1 MSKSVLISIC
11 PEWCEKIL
19 SGEKTLEI
27 RKNRPKIEPPFHVY
41 IYCTQGKKVLYCSNA
56 DNHIRLYNKP
66 SWAAFS
72 HHTIMS
78 GKVIARFTCDAILP
92 ISVTYS
98 DPNHHL
104 ALREFPGTCLTDKQ
118 IIDYLGNGGG
128 GYAWHISDLVIYDEP
143 RDLSAFRRHCINDL
157 WCESCAMYSTNR
169 ETCNNA
175 SVQITRPPQSWSYVE
190 DQPY

>member
-1 MSKSVLISIC
+1 MSKAVLISIR

-27 RKNRPKIEPPFHVY
+27 RKTRPKINPPFTCY
-41 IYCTQGKKVLYCSNA
+41 IYCT
-56 DNHIRLYNKP
+56 KP
-66 SWAAFS
+66 RFPHEDFIVSDAGTNRVRAFYGG
-72 HHTIMS
+72 

-118 IIDYLGNGGG
+118 IMDYLGNGGG
-128 GYAWHISDLVIYDEP
+128 GYAWHISDLVLYDEP
-143 RDLSAFRRHCINDL
+143 RDLSAFQRYCNHGEDCFTCRRWKSDTFECIAGL
-157 WCESCAMYSTNR
+157 L
-169 ETCNNA
+169 
-175 SVQITRPPQSWSYVE
+175 RPPQSWFYVE

>member
-1 MSKSVLISIC
+1 MSKAVLISIR

-27 RKNRPKIEPPFHVY
+27 RKTRPKIEPPFHVY
-41 IYCTQGKKVLYCSNA
+41 IYCTKPKFDHEDFIVSDAGTNKMRALYGG
-56 DNHIRLYNKP
+56 
-66 SWAAFS
+66 
-72 HHTIMS
+72 

-118 IIDYLGNGGG
+118 IMDYLGNGGG

-143 RDLSAFRRHCINDL
+143 RELSAFRRHCVNDL

-175 SVQITRPPQSWSYVE
+175 SVQITRPPQSWFYVE

>member
-1 MSKSVLISIC
+1 MSRAVLISIR

-19 SGEKTLEI
+19 SSEKTLEI

-41 IYCTQGKKVLYCSNA
+41 IYCTRGKKVLYRSNA

-92 ISVTYS
+92 MSVLYS
-98 DPNHHL
+98 DPTHHL
-104 ALREFPGTCLTDKQ
+104 ALREFPGTGMTDKQ
-118 IIDYLGNGGG
+118 IMDYLGNGGT
-128 GYAWHISDLVIYDEP
+128 GYGWHISDLVIYDAP
-143 RDLSAFRRHCINDL
+143 VDLCNFQRFCNHAEDC
-157 WCESCAMYSTNR
+157 C
-169 ETCNNA
+169 TCNRWDSNRYECIA
-175 SVQITRPPQSWSYVE
+175 GLLRAPQSWCYVE
-190 DQPY
+190 DYM